1 MIKRGA
7 ARVATVFGGSGF
19 IGRYIVQRLARDGW
33 TVRVAGRDTEKAAR
47 LKPLGVVGQIAPM
60 LANIRDDRSVA
71 AAVEGADA
79 VINLVGILFES
90 GKNKFGAVQAEG
102 AGRIARA
109 AAASGVQHMIH
120 VSAIGADPQ
129 SEAEYAKS
137 KAAGEQAVFD
147 AFAEAVILRPSIVF
161 GPEDDF
167 FNQFAAMARL
177 APSLPLI
184 GGGKTRFQPV
194 YVDDVAAAAMAAI
207 ARPDARGRVF
217 ELGGPR
223 TYSFKDLMEHVLA
236 VTGRKRA
243 LLPIPFG
250 AATMMGAAG
259 ELLPKPFLT
268 RDQVKLLKTDNVV
281 ADDAATLAD
290 LGVTPQSVEA
300 ITPSYLWRF
309 RKSGR
314 WAFKARKRG
323 EA

>member
-19 IGRYIVQRLARDGW
+19 IGRYVVQRLAREGW
-33 TVRVAGRDTEKAAR
+33 TVRVAGRDTEKAAKLR
-47 LKPLGVVGQIAPM
+47 PLGVVGQIAPM
-60 LANIRDDRSVA
+60 LANIRDERSVA

-79 VINLVGILFES
+79 VINLVGILFQS
-90 GKNKFGAVQAEG
+90 GKNRFAAVQAEG

-109 AAASGVQHMIH
+109 AAAAGAQHMIH
-120 VSAIGADPQ
+120 ISAIGADAD
-129 SEAEYAKS
+129 SEAEYAQT
-137 KAAGEQAVFD
+137 KAAGEKAVFA
-147 AFAEAVILRPSIVF
+147 AFGAAVVLRPSIVF

-194 YVDDVAAAAMAAI
+194 YVDDVAAAVMAAI
-207 ARPDARGRVF
+207 AQPEARGRVF

-223 TYSFKDLMEHVLA
+223 VYSFRALMTHVLD
-236 VTGRKRA
+236 VTGRKKI

-250 AATMMGAAG
+250 TASLMGAVG
-259 ELLPKPFLT
+259 EVLPKPFLT
-268 RDQVKLLKTDNVV
+268 RDQVKLLKLDNVV
-281 ADDAATLAD
+281 REGAASLAD
-290 LGVTPQSVEA
+290 LGITPQSVEA

-314 WAFKARKRG
+314 WAFKARRRG